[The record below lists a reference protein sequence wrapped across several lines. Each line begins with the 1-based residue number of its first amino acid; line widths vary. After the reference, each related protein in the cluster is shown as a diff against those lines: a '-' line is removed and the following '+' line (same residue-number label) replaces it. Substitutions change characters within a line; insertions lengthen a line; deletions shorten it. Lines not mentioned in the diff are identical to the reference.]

1 MKLCKKLR
9 KIFPP
14 NPMSSRHL
22 HLFPPPPSSLPA
34 CRRGRS
40 RSTLSTPRPPYK
52 SQSTNIVLPLLSPYS
67 PQPSSEV
74 KSNNMASRHCLRVA
88 YLLMLSLVSFILS
101 PALGFKCACSCSRQ
115 MASSSHRALSASTPR
130 VRVLPSLNAL
140 FMSMTS
146 NQPRA
151 AFLYKCL
158 ISPLVAATPSVA
170 HAFDGGV
177 GGLGM

>member
-1 MKLCKKLR
+1 
-9 KIFPP
+9 
-14 NPMSSRHL
+14 MSSRHL